1 MKFTRFRIIM
11 VSVAAIAASLLFQTS
26 IARAAGQ
33 RPLRINFE
41 KCFVEDGGPFG
52 GHYEG
57 TVAGDCG
64 VGTVI
69 FTFESVLPGEV
80 IWQFSGEYKIT
91 TSQCSFTAL
100 CVGIDNLRSGSGHDV
115 LNGVITEGEFL
126 GARVQVRAQDT
137 DGGACSQGTITITPS
152 GPK

>member
-1 MKFTRFRIIM
+1 MKFTRFRIIT

-41 KCFVEDGGPFG
+41 KCFVEDKGPFG

-57 TVAGDCG
+57 KVAGDLG
-64 VGTVI
+64 EGDVT

-80 IWQFSGEYKIT
+80 IWQFSGIYTIT
-91 TSQCSFTAL
+91 TDQGTISAFAE
-100 CVGIDNLRSGSGHDV
+100 GIDNLRSGSGHDV
-115 LNGVITEGEFL
+115 LNGEVIAGDHL
-126 GARVQVRAQDT
+126 GAQVQVRAHDT
-137 DGGACSQGTITITPS
+137 DGGACSEGTITITPS
-152 GPK
+152 R